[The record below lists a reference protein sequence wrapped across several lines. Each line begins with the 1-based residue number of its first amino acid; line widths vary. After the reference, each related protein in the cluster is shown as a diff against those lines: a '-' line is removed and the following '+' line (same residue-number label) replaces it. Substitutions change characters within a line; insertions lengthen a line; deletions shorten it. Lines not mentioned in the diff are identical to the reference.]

1 MTRQQPRST
10 RTDPLFPYPTLFRSG
25 KPGSAA
31 TLDEWLAYLESLH
44 PAAIELGLDRV
55 RKVATQ
61 LNLRLSSVK
70 IVVGGTNGKG
80 STCAMLE
87 AILLAAGYKVGM
99 YTSPHLIDFNERIR
113 NNGELA
119 TDAQIV
125 EQFATIENGRAQP
138 SLTYLDRKSTHLN

>member
-99 YTSPHLIDFNERIR
+99 YTSPTLIDFNERVRIH
-113 NNGELA
+113 GELVTA
-119 TDAQIV
+119 AQI
-125 EQFATIENGRAQP
+125 AQP
-138 SLTYLDRKSTHLN
+138 LPHTTKGAAQTPLPTSEYTTKQKK